1 MRPKLLKPRRERS
14 HERPARRSHGHP
26 ATPRRAEPRVIVM
39 EAEPSITAG
48 PTAGCDLDAER
59 VRRAGGPL
67 DVAVYTCSLRLPLQR
82 PRLDDGRLPAL
93 RDRPGLVVLR

>member
-14 HERPARRSHGHP
+14 HERPTRRSHGHP

-67 DVAVYTCSLRLPLQR
+67 DQAVYTCSCGYLFSAPVSTTVACPHCGTDQ
-82 PRLDDGRLPAL
+82 AW
-93 RDRPGLVVLR
+93 